1 LKSLLLTKSGA
12 AKIRSHQVELKQA
25 DVDDSIRSLSPGEWC
40 WLHHPTLSQ
49 NTLCFI
55 NPLVDEK
62 QNALHLLDQKYIE
75 PGKEVNPVE
84 YINFQLNRAI
94 ERRKKFKNYRDGSRL
109 VYGAAD
115 GLPGLIVDQFKEATI
130 IQINTAGM
138 DRYRSEIKEFIQK
151 TTNTNGYFLDQKKS
165 REKEALPF
173 YENPPLPD
181 IQIFENNLEFNLR
194 SEVIQKVGFYYDH
207 RENRSQLIRILSELN
222 HNFKNGVDL
231 FCYIGAWGL
240 TALKAGLDKMIFV
253 DQGDFLHEINRGLET
268 NQFKNK
274 GEYVRSDVF
283 KYLDQVIAQGL
294 KFDVI
299 LCDPPAFAKSL
310 QQKDQALDGYS
321 KLHRKVL
328 KIASPGSLIAF
339 SSCTH
344 YVTHDEFQKNILDSA
359 FKENKN
365 IQLIYTGMQG
375 WDHPIKSQLEK
386 SNYIK
391 SYFYLLES

>member
-1 LKSLLLTKSGA
+1 LKSLLLSKSGA

-25 DVDDSIRSLSPGEWC
+25 DVEDSIRSLSPGEWC

-49 NTLCFI
+49 NILCFI

-62 QNALHLLDQKYIE
+62 QNALHVLDQTYIE

-84 YINFQLNRAI
+84 YINFQLKRAI
-94 ERRKKFKNYRDGSRL
+94 EKRKKFKNYGDGSRL
-109 VYGAAD
+109 VYGASD
-115 GLPGLIVDQFKEATI
+115 GLPGLIVDQFKDATI
-130 IQINTAGM
+130 IQINTAGI
-138 DRYRSEIKEFIQK
+138 DKYRNEIKDFIQDFTK
-151 TTNTNGYFLDQKKS
+151 TNAYFLDQKKS

-181 IQIFENNLEFNLR
+181 IKIFENNIEFNLR

-222 HNFKNGVDL
+222 HNFKNGIDL

-240 TALKAGLDKMIFV
+240 TGLKAGLDKMIFV
-253 DQGDFLHEINRGLET
+253 DQGDFLHEINHGLEK

-274 GEYVRSDVF
+274 GDYVRSDVF
-283 KYLDQVIAQGL
+283 KYLDQAIAQGN

-328 KIASPGSLIAF
+328 KVASPGSLIAF

-344 YVTHDEFQKNILDSA
+344 YVTHDEFQKNILDAA
-359 FKENKN
+359 FKENKK